1 MSGYYSIEAAAMIS
15 GLSIKAIRYWMR
27 KDLLRPI
34 VKGVDEEIGYFD
46 ENALKRMKRIKTLH
60 TNGCHVHQIIVMLG

>member
-1 MSGYYSIEAAAMIS
+1 MSGYYSIKAAAKIS
-15 GLSIKAIRYWMR
+15 GLSFNAIRYWIR
-27 KDLLRPI
+27 KGLLKPI
-34 VKGVDEEIGYFD
+34 VKGVDGEIGYFD